1 MREAAGSAAA
11 PAARCKNLR
20 RGSFIFEPPSRF
32 TSLDHLVGAGE
43 QHRRNFNAER
53 FGSLE
58 IDHQLEL
65 RGLDDRQVSWFGTFE
80 NAAHIN
86 ANQPIRFG
94 VTWPVTCQTTG
105 DCELAPL
112 V

>member
-1 MREAAGSAAA
+1 MRHRRQRGSA
-11 PAARCKNLR
+11 RCQMQELSSAGK
-20 RGSFIFEPPSRF
+20 FHVEPPF
-32 TSLDHLVGAGE
+32 TSFDHLVGAGE
-43 QHRRNFNAER
+43 QSRRNFNAER
-53 FGSLE
+53 FGTLE
-58 IDHQLEL
+58 IDYQLEL

-86 ANQPIRFG
+86 ADQPIRFG

-105 DCELAPL
+105 DCELAPF